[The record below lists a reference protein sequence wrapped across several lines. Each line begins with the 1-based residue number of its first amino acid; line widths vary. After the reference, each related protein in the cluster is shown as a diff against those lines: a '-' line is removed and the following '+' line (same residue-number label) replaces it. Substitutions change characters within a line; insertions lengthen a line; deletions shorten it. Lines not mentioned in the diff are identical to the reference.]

1 MGRLLTKLATGERIF
16 GTNDSLGGLPMAE
29 TLAVAG
35 LDFACLDTMF
45 CAFDWSQMQ
54 TWSRGALAYGMDPV
68 VRLPAHP
75 WHGGE
80 DQHIAAEVGRAF
92 GIGMNGV
99 VVSVNSA
106 SEVGRLIEVSQ
117 TWHKNLHLH
126 RFDNFT
132 ENYTAYA
139 ESNTSTN
146 VLIPLVESHDS
157 IDHIE
162 EILKVDG
169 LKAVWLGLS
178 DVSRM
183 LDVPLQYDHPKVWN
197 FIDRAV
203 AAAEGT
209 SVAILCNAGY
219 KASTDPDAL
228 RQRAQELFGHGVR
241 GIWFQNTGFVLQWLY
256 RKVLSGVDKDGAV
269 R

>member
-1 MGRLLTKLATGERIF
+1 MGRLLDKLATGDRLF
-16 GTNDSLGGLPMAE
+16 GTNDSLGGLPIAE
-29 TLAVAG
+29 VLAVSG
-35 LDFACLDTMF
+35 FDFACLDTMF

-75 WHGGE
+75 WHGSE

-106 SEVGRLIEVSQ
+106 SEVARLIEVSQ

-132 ENYTAYA
+132 ENYEAYA
-139 ESNTSTN
+139 ASNTSSN
-146 VLIPLVESHDS
+146 VLIPLIESHES
-157 IDHIE
+157 IDHVE

-169 LKAVWLGLS
+169 LRAVWLGLS

-183 LDVPLQYDHPKVWN
+183 LDVPLQYEHPKVWS
-197 FIDRAV
+197 FIDRTV
-203 AAAEGT
+203 EAAEGT
-209 SVAILCNAGY
+209 GVAILCNAGY
-219 KASTDPDAL
+219 KASTNAEAL
-228 RQRAQELFGHGVR
+228 RDRARDLFSHGVR

-256 RKVLSGVDKDGAV
+256 RSVLSAV
-269 R
+269 AQDEAG